1 MLVRGSGRPR
11 PAARLVMALAALA
24 FIGAGTDFIV
34 STTTRGTATG
44 LAGATRGLVGLV
56 ILVVFQVLAN
66 WFGVV
71 AATAVALI
79 GISNGTYGL
88 LTFGWAGDNP
98 FLDWIVPL
106 SVGVRLDQSLRRRYR
121 PSGIGPTVTL
131 GREGFMKADGIAS
144 GWAGCPAGTGR
155 TALGPGG

>member
-1 MLVRGSGRPR
+1 
-11 PAARLVMALAALA
+11 MALAALA

-79 GISNGTYGL
+79 GISNWHL
-88 LTFGWAGDNP
+88 RPADIRLGWRQP
-98 FLDWIVPL
+98 VP
-106 SVGVRLDQSLRRRYR
+106 RLDRPAERRSAPGPITSSPVPPQRYR
-121 PSGIGPTVTL
+121 AH
-131 GREGFMKADGIAS
+131 RHARA
-144 GWAGCPAGTGR
+144 
-155 TALGPGG
+155 